1 MSALLMTSLLSG
13 CGGGQADAEKT
24 QEAAQTQA
32 QGESQSQSEAGETAA
47 VNPDAT
53 EVLFWISLSGGMG
66 ETIEE
71 IVNNYNASQDKVH
84 VTVEFQGNY
93 YDMAGQAA
101 DSSYLRRDAPCSAAG
116 NGPYKNV
123 CRLWRSSGYDRTGS
137 GGRAGYQYVF

>member
-32 QGESQSQSEAGETAA
+32 QGENQSQAEAGETAA

-84 VTVEFQGNY
+84 VRETIMIWQP
-93 YDMAGQAA
+93 
-101 DSSYLRRDAPCSAAG
+101 S
-116 NGPYKNV
+116 
-123 CRLWRSSGYDRTGS
+123 CRQQLLPARCLM
-137 GGRAGYQYVF
+137 